1 MHAVLV
7 DTDIAMDY
15 LRGSRKAADLIGP
28 LWKSD
33 RVYISILSVYE
44 LYTVMKPAEAEDTE
58 RFIDACHIDTV
69 TLAIAKQAGEIH
81 QEWRAKGVTLTSVDC
96 LVAATAT
103 INGRKI
109 ATRNKN
115 HYPQASLLP

>member
-1 MHAVLV
+1 MLAVLI
-7 DTDIAMDY
+7 DTDIVIDY
-15 LRGSRKAADLIGP
+15 LRGSREAAELVGP

-33 RVYISILSVYE
+33 RAYISILSVYE
-44 LYTVMKPAEAEDTE
+44 LYAGMRPAEAEDTE

-81 QEWRAKGVTLTSVDC
+81 REWRAKGVTLTSVDC
-96 LVAATAT
+96 LVAGTAT

-115 HYPQASLLP
+115 HYPQKGLLL

>member
-7 DTDIAMDY
+7 DTDIAIDY
-15 LRGSRKAADLIGP
+15 LRGSREAADLVGP

-33 RVYISILSVYE
+33 RAYISILSVYE
-44 LYTVMKPAEAEDTE
+44 LYAGMRPAEAEDTE

-69 TLAIAKQAGEIH
+69 TLEIAKEAGEMYR
-81 QEWRAKGVTLTSVDC
+81 QWRAKGVTLTSVDC

-103 INGRKI
+103 VNRRKI

-115 HYPQASLLP
+115 HYPQKGLLL